1 MVICEEE
8 PNITLQMARIEIYN
22 LNKKKIVKKIQEF
35 IPKVLMA
42 NTTVNAM
49 AIWIHNQ

>member
-22 LNKKKIVKKIQEF
+22 LNKKKIVKKIRNLS
-35 IPKVLMA
+35 PKF
-42 NTTVNAM
+42 
-49 AIWIHNQ
+49 